1 MFCLLV
7 LCQWVGSIALYA
19 TLASRDVVRFWRKYH
34 FCSLCLC
41 ASRGQVIWEF
51 VLIQFDFPKLLKWV
65 GRGGCGW
72 GWKCQDCCMIPEAPF
87 YLEGAGG
94 LFEFV
99 YRRLRENGHV
109 VLVVAEGAGQ
119 DLVAQTL
126 QSNELIDASGNQL
139 LRDIGHWLSQQMK
152 VINFSNSPLQ
162 VWTLNK

>member
-1 MFCLLV
+1 
-7 LCQWVGSIALYA
+7 
-19 TLASRDVVRFWRKYH
+19 
-34 FCSLCLC
+34 
-41 ASRGQVIWEF
+41 
-51 VLIQFDFPKLLKWV
+51 
-65 GRGGCGW
+65 
-72 GWKCQDCCMIPEAPF
+72 MIPEAPF

-126 QSNELIDASGNQL
+126 QSNELIDASGNHL

-152 VINFSNSPLQ
+152 VIYFSNSPF
-162 VWTLNK
+162 TGLNSEQENL

>member
-1 MFCLLV
+1 
-7 LCQWVGSIALYA
+7 
-19 TLASRDVVRFWRKYH
+19 
-34 FCSLCLC
+34 
-41 ASRGQVIWEF
+41 
-51 VLIQFDFPKLLKWV
+51 
-65 GRGGCGW
+65 
-72 GWKCQDCCMIPEAPF
+72 
-87 YLEGAGG
+87 
-94 LFEFV
+94 V

-162 VWTLNK
+162 V

>member
-1 MFCLLV
+1 VEAESADNGIGVVKLMGRYS
-7 LCQWVGSIALYA
+7 GSIALYA
-19 TLASRDVVRFWRKYH
+19 TLASRDV
-34 FCSLCLC
+34 
-41 ASRGQVIWEF
+41 
-51 VLIQFDFPKLLKWV
+51 
-65 GRGGCGW
+65 
-72 GWKCQDCCMIPEAPF
+72 DCCMIPEAPF

-139 LRDIGHWLSQQMK
+139 LRDIGFWLSQQMK
-152 VINFSNSPLQ
+152 VIYFSNSPLQ
-162 VWTLNK
+162 V

>member
-1 MFCLLV
+1 
-7 LCQWVGSIALYA
+7 
-19 TLASRDVVRFWRKYH
+19 
-34 FCSLCLC
+34 
-41 ASRGQVIWEF
+41 
-51 VLIQFDFPKLLKWV
+51 
-65 GRGGCGW
+65 
-72 GWKCQDCCMIPEAPF
+72 MIPEAPF